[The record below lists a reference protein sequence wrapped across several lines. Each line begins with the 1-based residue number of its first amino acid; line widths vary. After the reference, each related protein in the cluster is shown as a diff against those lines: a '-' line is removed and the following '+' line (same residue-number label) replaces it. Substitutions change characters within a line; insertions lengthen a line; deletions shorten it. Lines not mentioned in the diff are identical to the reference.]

1 MRLVLASASP
11 RRRELLTTAGFAFD
25 VEVADVDET
34 RHHGESAEVYVRRV
48 ALAKAQAVAARR
60 ANDMVLGADTIVVV
74 DGDVLGKP
82 VNDADAVA
90 MLTRLSGRSHHVLT
104 AVAVVAGGRSVD
116 TVEDTTVSMHPLTAT
131 EIVAYVESGEPRDKA
146 GAYAIQGRASR
157 FIPRIEGSYTNVV
170 GLPIAA
176 VDGLL
181 RQLRWYPDTR
191 ERSALLNSD
200 EA

>member
-34 RHHGESAEVYVRRV
+34 RQGDESAEVYVRRV
-48 ALAKAQAVAARR
+48 AVAKARAVAARR
-60 ANDMVLGADTIVVV
+60 PQDAVLGADTIVVV
-74 DGDVLGKP
+74 DGDILGKP
-82 VNDADAVA
+82 VDDAEAVA
-90 MLTRLSGRSHHVLT
+90 MLTRLAGRTHRVLT
-104 AVAVVAGGRSVD
+104 AVAVVAGGRTVD
-116 TVEDTTVSMHPLTAT
+116 MVEDTRVSMHPLTQAA
-131 EIVAYVESGEPRDKA
+131 IAAYVASGEPRDKA

-181 RQLRWYPDTR
+181 HAV
-191 ERSALLNSD
+191 SVVF
-200 EA
+200 